1 MTLPEFSDLPFPL
14 NDCRFEN
21 RSITLVTV
29 RFSLAFILITGGD
42 AFSQA
47 ANAIRLE

>member
-14 NDCRFEN
+14 NGCRFEN

-29 RFSLAFILITGGD
+29 RFSLTFVLITAG
-42 AFSQA
+42 ATFSQA
-47 ANAIRLE
+47 ANAIRHE